1 MAGRGEGWRPCDRA
15 VRPSFVQGIGAVR
28 GRGGLGFGGPRVS
41 TQTGSKGWAGER
53 CVDAEGH
60 CPGGRTDGQKRTHG
74 RTDGRTEQGSLA
86 APGRA
91 PRSAVPFALR
101 AAAVASR
108 GLWGEPCGNAGC
120 GAGICSRGSGPR
132 WSQCVRSPRA
142 GRRPLP
148 LRQVFVQRPLAGGR
162 GGGWVLGP
170 EIPQHRPTGQ

>member
-1 MAGRGEGWRPCDRA
+1 MRSGCPAELCPGHRGRARSGRAGMWGGAGLNSAGVEGQGRGA
-15 VRPSFVQGIGAVR
+15 LR
-28 GRGGLGFGGPRVS
+28 GRRGSLPR
-41 TQTGSKGWAGER
+41 GK
-53 CVDAEGH
+53 D
-60 CPGGRTDGQKRTHG
+60 GRTDGQKRTHG

-132 WSQCVRSPRA
+132 RSQCVRSPRA
-142 GRRPLP
+142 GRWPLP

-170 EIPQHRPTGQ
+170 EIPQHRPAGQ